1 MRAWVTKYA
10 LTAGVQLVEGDSSDG
25 MLTYRTGK
33 GRFMQFAHK
42 GEWFDSEAG
51 ALARADEMRHRKIA
65 SLKKQIGRLD
75 SLTFT
80 VKSV

>member
-1 MRAWVTKYA
+1 VTKYA
-10 LTAGVQLVEGDSSDG
+10 LTAGVQLVEGEASDG

-51 ALARADEMRHRKIA
+51 ALARAEEMRIRKIV
-65 SLKKQIGRLD
+65 SLQKQMARLE

-80 VKSV
+80 VKTP